1 MGIKMAALQ
10 SLARGTEGPTPQCA
24 LREKPSI
31 TPVSLA
37 SGCTPSSP
45 SLRLVQ
51 ALKVAKLYADWQ
63 KEKFQALSV
72 WIQSLPMNVLLSLMT
87 RLV

>member
-51 ALKVAKLYADWQ
+51 DWQ